1 MGTGT
6 DNTRWTG
13 EKASTFLK
21 LLARSGKVAQC
32 ARAVG
37 MSRQAAY
44 RLRARAPLFAQYW
57 DDALALARR
66 RRASSKRGRRVHPLL
81 ARDPQRAFT
90 DDAAE
95 REG

>member
-1 MGTGT
+1 MDTGTG
-6 DNTRWTG
+6 NTRWTG

-21 LLARSGKVAQC
+21 LLARSGKVAEC

-57 DDALALARR
+57 EDALALAQR
-66 RRASSKRGRRVHPLL
+66 RRASSKWGRRVHPLL
-81 ARDPQRAFT
+81 ARDPKRAFA